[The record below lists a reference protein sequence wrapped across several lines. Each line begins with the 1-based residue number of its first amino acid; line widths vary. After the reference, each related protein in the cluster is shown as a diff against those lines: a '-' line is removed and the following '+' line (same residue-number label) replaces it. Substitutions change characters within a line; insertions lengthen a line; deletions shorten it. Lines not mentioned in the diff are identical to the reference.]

1 MTNFAGLAMVEENV
15 GVRNFRGI
23 GESEKDFEISF
34 FVSIPPCCGDRPE
47 REERTYIRKLSPP
60 NRISHIYAN

>member
-15 GVRNFRGI
+15 GAQKFPGI

-34 FVSIPPCCGDRPE
+34 FVSIRPCCGDRPE
-47 REERTYIRKLSPP
+47 RGEHTYTRKLSPP